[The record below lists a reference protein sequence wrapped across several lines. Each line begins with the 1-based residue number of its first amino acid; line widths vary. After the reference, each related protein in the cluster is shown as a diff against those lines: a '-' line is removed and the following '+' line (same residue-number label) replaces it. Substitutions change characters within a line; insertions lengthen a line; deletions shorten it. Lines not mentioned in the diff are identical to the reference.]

1 MQNGLPTVPLRAAM
15 TLRTLFV
22 DFNSYFASVEQ
33 QEHPEL
39 RGCPIGVVPVRAE
52 TTCCIAASSEAKLHG
67 VRTGT
72 RVSDARQLCP
82 GIRFV
87 VARPRV
93 YVNYHQRLRAAIET
107 CLPIDHVGS
116 IDEMSGELIGR
127 ERQRENAI
135 AIAERVRAAVF
146 GVGEALG
153 VSVGIAPN
161 AYLAKTASDMQKP
174 HGLTVLELGD
184 LPHALHRL
192 ELRDLCGIGSS
203 MEHRLHARGIHTVTQ
218 LCAADKQLLRL
229 VWGGIEGERMFAML
243 RGDWLPQ
250 RATQRSSVGHSHVL
264 APELREPQAATAVM
278 KKLLLKAAM
287 RLRHENYL
295 AGAMSARIKYLGGT
309 TTWQLDVEFA
319 PSDDSR
325 AMLHL
330 LSAGLQRIDAVTRRR
345 ALDTNGPK
353 PLSVAVSLQRLV
365 PRAQCTDSL
374 FAQDREAVA
383 LNRVIDTINK
393 RYGGNKVYFGGMQL
407 ALAAAPMRIP
417 FQHLPDTGIEDE
429 AAKNLLWHKAL
440 NKARRHAETAHLQA
454 AGRPR

>member
-1 MQNGLPTVPLRAAM
+1 M

-229 VWGGIEGERMFAML
+229 VWGGIEGERVFAML